1 VISDEQLQLFTA
13 FGTPDEAMAAEAA
26 LSTSTT
32 LVADLVS
39 LFTNALL
46 GTLSVIAEQATVYV
60 EQSSLDDL
68 HHLQATRQGSV
79 QGYMLAGKVGDQ
91 YTRYDVS
98 ADEARRIRAA
108 LDQATEFVE
117 RHAIVTGLSA
127 QISADDQKHAQLLGE
142 PGVRTLL
149 LAREKSLPVLTDD
162 KAFAELGHQ
171 LYATTAVHT
180 QAVLAHLVGKG
191 LLDRPRYD
199 RAVVKLVHAGYTH
212 VMVDAQQI
220 FQTMIEQA
228 FQISPQVSSVLRSV
242 EAPTTSVESAARVTA
257 EILKMLF
264 IEQLPAFTRE
274 AMTFYLLDLLTRY
287 HNPGQALAE
296 LRRALARIMGSL
308 LVLQQNAIELCIRRW
323 ERQPVLLSTV
333 S

>member
-1 VISDEQLQLFTA
+1 
-13 FGTPDEAMAAEAA
+13 
-26 LSTSTT
+26 
-32 LVADLVS
+32 

-46 GTLSVIAEQATVYV
+46 GTLSILGEQAKVYV
-60 EQSSLDDL
+60 EQSTLDEL
-68 HHLQATRQGSV
+68 HHLQTNRQGSD
-79 QGYMLAGKVGDQ
+79 QGYMVAGKVGDQ

-98 ADEARRIRAA
+98 ADEARGIRAA

-117 RHAIVTGLSA
+117 RHAIVTGLSS
-127 QISADDQKHAQLLGE
+127 QLTADDQKHVQLLGE

-149 LAREKSLPVLTDD
+149 LAREKSLPMLTDD
-162 KAFAELGHQ
+162 KAFGELGRQ
-171 LYATTAVHT
+171 LYATTGVNT

-199 RAVVKLVHAGYTH
+199 RAVVKRVHAEYTH

-220 FQTMIEQA
+220 YQTMAEQA
-228 FQISPQVSSVLRSV
+228 FQITRQVSSVLRSI

-287 HNPGQALAE
+287 HNLGQALAE
-296 LRRALARIMGSL
+296 LRRALAQIMGRL
-308 LVLQQNAIELCIRRW
+308 LVLQQSEIELCIRRW
-323 ERQPVLLSTV
+323 ERQPVLLNTIP
-333 S
+333 